1 MLISPLSYDDISQP
15 INKWIN
21 TQGNIQF
28 SVTCSAMILIFFST
42 SGVIGLHGPHLSII
56 SPVLLQFLLISTMCC
71 PLSSFSLLYVPLNW
85 PTILKKAEFTWNTNN
100 TTGSCRLLTRLFYGG
115 ENHTGPQSRWRSTVS
130 AGPRTNER
138 WRCSAATAVLGTAQ
152 IVCLSNRKLWT
163 PLQKRGT
170 VNIAWHWVNRLF
182 KVQGIK
188 NMLTFHIELAQGAT
202 LSQCFFQHGCN
213 MRAVGDINLNVE
225 PIYPVI
231 YRVFSSKCLIWCQRL
246 NVAVFT
252 QSIAI
257 HSVWL
262 YRGCGLEQSRTSEYE
277 LPQQTFLYSNAR
289 DSKWVS

>member
-1 MLISPLSYDDISQP
+1 MKHKQYFSPDSFQKACRADEAVNRQLQ
-15 INKWIN
+15 
-21 TQGNIQF
+21 T
-28 SVTCSAMILIFFST
+28 FFAT
-42 SGVIGLHGPHLSII
+42 FLRRRKPH
-56 SPVLLQFLLISTMCC
+56 
-71 PLSSFSLLYVPLNW
+71 W
-85 PTILKKAEFTWNTNN
+85 PTVQVEIHCI
-100 TTGSCRLLTRLFYGG
+100 CRTSHKW
-115 ENHTGPQSRWRSTVS
+115 EVTV
-130 AGPRTNER
+130 
-138 WRCSAATAVLGTAQ
+138 RCSAATAVLGTTQ

-163 PLQKRGT
+163 QLQKRGT

-202 LSQCFFQHGCN
+202 LSQCFFQHGCT
-213 MRAVGDINLNVE
+213 MRAVGVINLNVE
-225 PIYPVI
+225 PTYPVI
-231 YRVFSSKCLIWCQRL
+231 YWVFSSKCLIWCQRL

-289 DSKWVS
+289 DSKWFS

>member
-1 MLISPLSYDDISQP
+1 MKHKQYNWQLQTFNATFLRRR
-15 INKWIN
+15 K
-21 TQGNIQF
+21 
-28 SVTCSAMILIFFST
+28 
-42 SGVIGLHGPHLSII
+42 PH
-56 SPVLLQFLLISTMCC
+56 
-71 PLSSFSLLYVPLNW
+71 W
-85 PTILKKAEFTWNTNN
+85 PTVQVEIHCICRTSHKWEVTVQCSDCSSWYRPNCVSNT
-100 TTGSCRLLTRLFYGG
+100 
-115 ENHTGPQSRWRSTVS
+115 
-130 AGPRTNER
+130 
-138 WRCSAATAVLGTAQ
+138 
-152 IVCLSNRKLWT
+152 KLWT

-252 QSIAI
+252 QSIAT

>member
-1 MLISPLSYDDISQP
+1 MKHKQYFSPDSFQKACRADEAVDRQLQ
-15 INKWIN
+15 
-21 TQGNIQF
+21 T
-28 SVTCSAMILIFFST
+28 FFAT
-42 SGVIGLHGPHLSII
+42 FLRRRKPH
-56 SPVLLQFLLISTMCC
+56 
-71 PLSSFSLLYVPLNW
+71 W
-85 PTILKKAEFTWNTNN
+85 PTVQVEIHCI
-100 TTGSCRLLTRLFYGG
+100 CRTSHKW
-115 ENHTGPQSRWRSTVS
+115 EVTV
-130 AGPRTNER
+130 
-138 WRCSAATAVLGTAQ
+138 RCSAATAVLGTTQ

-163 PLQKRGT
+163 QLQKRGT

-289 DSKWVS
+289 DSKWFS